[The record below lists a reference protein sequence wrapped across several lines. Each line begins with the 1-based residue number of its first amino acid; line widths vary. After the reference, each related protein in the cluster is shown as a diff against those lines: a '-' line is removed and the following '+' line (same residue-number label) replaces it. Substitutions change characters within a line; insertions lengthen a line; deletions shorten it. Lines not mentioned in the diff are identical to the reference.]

1 MAVGARILCLLLV
14 SIACWTPHRAHADAA
29 SFYSGKTITI
39 LSPDAAG
46 SGYDAYARLVGH
58 FIGDYIPGKPNVIV
72 QNMPGAGGIVQ
83 ANHLYN
89 IAPKDGSVLA
99 IMMHGVIFRPIFDP
113 REIRY
118 KVDGFRW
125 LGSVT
130 PIVVIGAFSKDAAQ
144 SVADLFQREVLVGL
158 STGTT
163 SYLPRAINAILQ
175 TKMKLISGYRSTHD
189 ILLAIERKEVSGV
202 VGIGLD
208 SIQTLTGNR
217 LGDLK
222 IVFQMGVRRSPSLP
236 DVPLIQ
242 DAARS
247 DLDKRALEAIFASF
261 SIGRVFATPQ
271 IPNERYLALKAAF
284 QNVLKDPRLI
294 DQAMKQKSAVE
305 YVSPEAIERV
315 IGSVYSQPAAVLTR
329 AAEVM
334 GDEN

>member
-1 MAVGARILCLLLV
+1 MRIGPRILCLLVVL
-14 SIACWTPHRAHADAA
+14 IACWMPCDGRADVAA
-29 SFYSGKTITI
+29 FYSGKTITI
-39 LSPDAAG
+39 VSPDAAG
-46 SGYDAYARLVGH
+46 SGYDAYARLVGR
-58 FIGDYIPGKPNVIV
+58 FIGDYIPGQPKVIV
-72 QNMPGAGGIVQ
+72 QNMPGAGGVIQ

-113 REIRY
+113 REVRY

-130 PIVVIGAFSKDAAQ
+130 PIVVIGAFSKGAAQ
-144 SVADLFQREVLVGL
+144 SVADLFEREVLVGL

-163 SYLPRAINAILQ
+163 SYLPRAINAVLQ
-175 TKMKLISGYRSTHD
+175 TRMKLISGYRSTND

-208 SIQTLTGNR
+208 SIQTLAGNK

-222 IVFQMGVRRSPSLP
+222 IVFQMGAARSPSLP

-242 DAARS
+242 ESAKS
-247 DLDKRALEAIFASF
+247 DLDRRALEAIFASF
-261 SIGRVFATPQ
+261 SIGRVFATPE
-271 IPNERYLALKAAF
+271 IPDDRYLALKAAF
-284 QNVLKDPRLI
+284 EKVVKDPRLI

-315 IGSVYSQPAAVLTR
+315 IGSVYGQPAAVLTR